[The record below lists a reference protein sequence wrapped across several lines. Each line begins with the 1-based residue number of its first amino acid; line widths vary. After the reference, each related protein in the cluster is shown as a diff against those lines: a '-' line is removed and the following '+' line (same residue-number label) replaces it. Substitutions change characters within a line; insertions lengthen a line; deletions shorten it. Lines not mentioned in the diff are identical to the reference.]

1 MNRIDV
7 HCHFLPDQDDGCEDL
22 GESLEC
28 LRTMAAHGYNRVF
41 CTPHCGSSDFTE
53 LTCEGVAERVRELQ
67 GHVTEA
73 GIPIELRAGGELRL
87 SPHLAEDLPRMGV
100 PTYGHG
106 GKYVLADLWEADWP
120 VWATRGV
127 EWLQKRGLT
136 VIIAHPERMPVMRGN
151 PGFIAELAKLG
162 VLFQG
167 NLGPIAGA
175 DSAGIVA
182 LAQRFLQDGRYFMV
196 GTDGHRANH
205 MEARLAGLKRVEELV
220 GKEKLE
226 ELTVRNPGR
235 LWAVAPP
242 PTTT

>member
-7 HCHFLPDQDDGCEDL
+7 HCHFLPALDDGCKSL

-28 LRTMAAHGYNRVF
+28 LRMMAAAGYSRVF

-53 LTCEGVAERVRELQ
+53 LTTAEVAERVRALAAQ
-67 GHVTEA
+67 A
-73 GIPIELRAGGELRL
+73 KAAKIPIELKPGGELRL
-87 SPHLAEDLPRMGV
+87 SPLIAEDLPEENGGCGI

-106 GKYVLADLWEADWP
+106 GRYVLADLWEADWP
-120 VWATRGV
+120 VWAARAV

-136 VIIAHPERMPVMRGN
+136 VIIAHPERMPVLRAK
-151 PGFIAELAKLG
+151 PALIDEIARLG

-175 DSAGIVA
+175 DQTDVVM
-182 LAQRFLQDGRYFMV
+182 LARRYLQEGRYFMV
-196 GTDGHRANH
+196 GTDGHRPAH
-205 MEARLAGLKRVEELV
+205 LGMRLQGLQVVEELV

-226 ELTVRNPGR
+226 ELTLMNPLR
-235 LWAVAPP
+235 LWG
-242 PTTT
+242 